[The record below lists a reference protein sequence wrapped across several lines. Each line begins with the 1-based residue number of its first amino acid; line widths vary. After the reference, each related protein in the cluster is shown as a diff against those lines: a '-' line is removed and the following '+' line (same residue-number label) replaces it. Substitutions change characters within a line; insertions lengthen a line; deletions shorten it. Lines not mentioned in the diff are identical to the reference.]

1 LLRCALPI
9 NSKKTM
15 KTKSGWRISM
25 GAAALLSAAA
35 AVAQMLSPGYALT
48 GAPMSN
54 FLSTS
59 YLTQSVVNDLA
70 ADRRPAARLQAA
82 ARDAGSAAALV
93 VSLRGAG
100 TASARLAAAYPEAQ
114 RAQAR
119 ALFDDL
125 LRRYGGIER
134 QFGIPRGDLGGAV
147 AAFLA
152 GSWMGLHDADF
163 PDAHFMPAVV
173 QMRAMLAAQ
182 PALRDA
188 PAAEQRTMY
197 EQMAIVG
204 MLMAGTQM
212 ALKQE
217 PDARVRQQMQ
227 EAGRTYLRQFLGPD
241 AERLRFTAQGIELR

>member
-1 LLRCALPI
+1 
-9 NSKKTM
+9 
-15 KTKSGWRISM
+15 
-25 GAAALLSAAA
+25 
-35 AVAQMLSPGYALT
+35 V
-48 GAPMSN
+48 
-54 FLSTS
+54 
-59 YLTQSVVNDLA
+59 
-70 ADRRPAARLQAA
+70 
-82 ARDAGSAAALV
+82 ALV
-93 VSLRGAG
+93 VLVRGAG
-100 TASARLAAAYPEAQ
+100 TAPARMASAYPEAQ

-125 LRRYGGIER
+125 LQRYGGIER

-163 PDAHFMPAVV
+163 PDAHFMPAMA

-188 PAAEQRTMY
+188 PEAERRAMY

-212 ALKQE
+212 ALKRE

-227 EAGRTYLRQFLGPD
+227 DAGRGYLRQFLGPD